1 MILTGFAPVLSLW
14 AGAVMAGFAAVPE
27 IWAGCEEAVWLAARR
42 PPTPEIEAT
51 MASVTTASSLR
62 WETRFLGLVLLGWE
76 SESDIFLS
84 SSTISWLLLTG
95 SLDLASVIGL

>member
-1 MILTGFAPVLSLW
+1 
-14 AGAVMAGFAAVPE
+14 MAGFAAVPE
-27 IWAGCEEAVWLAARR
+27 VWAGCEEAIWLVARR

-76 SESDIFLS
+76 PGSDILLS
-84 SSTISWLLLTG
+84 SVDDFLGSCSPVVWTSLL
-95 SLDLASVIGL
+95 